1 MTVTTVFYF
10 GRLNNVVNLFPEF
23 FSIAQFP
30 KTAFPILMQVIIT
43 FVIPVGI
50 IAYTPAQIVLG
61 RALWWEI
68 GLPIVLA
75 SLFLYLSHRFW
86 NFALKSYTSASS

>member
-10 GRLNNVVNLFPEF
+10 GRLNNMVNLFPEIF
-23 FSIAQFP
+23 NIAQFP
-30 KTAFPILMQVIIT
+30 KNAFPIFIQVIIT

-50 IAYTPAQIVLG
+50 IAYTPAQIVMG
-61 RALWWEI
+61 RVLWWEI
-68 GLPIVLA
+68 WLPIILA
-75 SLFLYLSHRFW
+75 VGFLYLSHRFW